1 MKVILEISDEEITRE
16 AQRILV
22 QKLAEQIFEQ
32 RNSFDKHG
40 YQRAIKDAVKELLAD
55 RVDEVAERAAAYTA
69 EYIGKR
75 GVRKIL
81 ASLAK
86 EAGDGA

>member
-1 MKVILEISDEEITRE
+1 MKVVLEISDEEITRE
-16 AQRILV
+16 AQQILV

-40 YQRAIKDAVKELLAD
+40 YQRAIKEAVKELLAD
-55 RVDEVAERAAAYTA
+55 RVDEVADRAAAYTA

-75 GVRKIL
+75 GLRKIL
-81 ASLAK
+81 EKLGEENGK
-86 EAGDGA
+86 